1 MSKTYEQAISDARVI
16 RESIKD
22 TAIQKKVT
30 QERLDS
36 MLVGADSLIES
47 LNQLKHSG
55 EPDERTAERIGYDSA
70 ISEVETWLERF
81 KHHAGD
87 DNQYSIIVIN
97 AVSGIIDVLHNI
109 SELEYGDRE

>member
-1 MSKTYEQAISDARVI
+1 MAKTYEQAIADARII

-22 TAIQKKVT
+22 TAIQKKLP

-55 EPDERTAERIGYDSA
+55 EPDERTAEKIGYDEA

-81 KHHAGD
+81 KHHAGE
-87 DNQYSIIVIN
+87 DNQYSVIVIN
-97 AVSGIIDVLHNI
+97 AVSGIIDVLHSI
-109 SELEYGDRE
+109 SELK